1 MNDFKY
7 LELKKNGTYEYVTR
21 KIGKDGA
28 VVIIPIFIDFK
39 TKELKFQLILSQ
51 RPTFAKP
58 VLEFPAGLIDKE
70 NETKLEVAARELK
83 EETGWN
89 AEFSPNAISS
99 FPSPSS
105 AGLSNELVYFVL
117 AWLTTQEQPDH
128 QPDEKITIL
137 PLMTLKEIDQYFVD
151 NAGKIMI
158 CSRVLAMYMGLLYGS
173 MFPNMMGYTKEQLG
187 IVK

>member
-70 NETKLEVAARELK
+70 NETKMEVAARELK

-89 AEFSPNAISS
+89 AEFPFSAITN
-99 FPSPSS
+99 FPAPSS
-105 AGLSNELVYFVL
+105 AGITDELIYLVPAY
-117 AWLTTQEQPDH
+117 LTTKEEPNYQEGED
-128 QPDEKITIL
+128 IVVL
-137 PLMTLKEIDQYFVD
+137 PLMNFIELSEYMNNNRK
-151 NAGKIMI
+151 KIYI
-158 CSRVLAMYMGLLYGS
+158 SSRLLTFYLGILYGLT
-173 MFPNMMGYTKEQLG
+173 FPELLMS
-187 IVK
+187 V

>member
-70 NETKLEVAARELK
+70 NETKMEVAARELK

-89 AEFSPNAISS
+89 AEFPFSAITN
-99 FPSPSS
+99 FPAPSS
-105 AGLSNELVYFVL
+105 AGITDELIYLVPAY
-117 AWLTTQEQPDH
+117 LTTKEEPNYQEGED
-128 QPDEKITIL
+128 IVVL
-137 PLMTLKEIDQYFVD
+137 PLMNFIELSEYMD
-151 NAGKIMI
+151 NNRKKIYI
-158 CSRVLAMYMGLLYGS
+158 SSRLLTFYLGILYGLT
-173 MFPNMMGYTKEQLG
+173 FPELLMS
-187 IVK
+187 V